1 MNVKVSINGWLYSHV
16 THSFHAEGNIDTKL
30 EDVLIFVTGAGSIP
44 PTGFPVRPCVSFL
57 HHKQKLSTAS
67 TCDQALRLPI
77 YEDYVAFKEAMI
89 LSILGNDGL
98 GGGV

>member
-1 MNVKVSINGWLYSHV
+1 M
-16 THSFHAEGNIDTKL
+16 
-30 EDVLIFVTGAGSIP
+30 
-44 PTGFPVRPCVSFL
+44 RPSVSFL
-57 HHKQKLSTAS
+57 HHKQKLSTSS